1 MRREP
6 HTLGA
11 LLGHLRRRLHR
22 LTIDVH
28 AAGARRR
35 SRRPRLCVLG
45 EPWFATLLSSAAT
58 VTRRQRSVDG
68 AVWGPGALAL
78 DGDGTG
84 HTPATYRADGPPS
97 AGVVVLD
104 PAPFV
109 AADAVF
115 RRRPRRIEGAPADIV
130 AANEAA
136 RRTMPELPGSDGA
149 AVTWLRDAAAAHRR
163 YRDAYG
169 RHSAMVVAEIVEATQ
184 GAARGRR
191 RDSVDVSVLCVTNR
205 PHRLVDVVGNYERQS
220 FAAREL
226 VIVAHGG
233 GFDDDRLNEALTA
246 VPNARWVRAPGRWS
260 LGACLNHGLDQCRAR
275 RVAKFDDDD
284 LYGEHYLADA
294 MLSSVVAGAAVV
306 GKRSYV
312 AHLTATDRLILRFP
326 GEECRPSANLAG
338 GTLVIDRDQL
348 GGVRFPD
355 LTVGEDQGLI
365 RSLRRAGRW
374 AYAGDMFN
382 YVQRRGDDNTWPAD
396 EQQLRRRAVDLGAGD
411 RIDGVLI

>member
-1 MRREP
+1 MRRDR
-6 HTLGA
+6 HTLGT
-11 LLGHLRRRLHR
+11 LLRYLRRRLHR

-35 SRRPRLCVLG
+35 SRLPRLCVLG
-45 EPWFATLLSSAAT
+45 EPWFATLLSSSAT
-58 VTRRQRSVDG
+58 VTRGRRRVDG
-68 AVWGPGALAL
+68 VVFGPGFLAL
-78 DGDGTG
+78 DGDATG
-84 HTPATYRADGPPS
+84 RPPATYRADGPTS

-115 RRRPRRIEGAPADIV
+115 RRRHRRIDGAPADIL

-136 RRTMPELPGSDGA
+136 RRTMPELPGSEGA
-149 AVTWLRDAAAAHRR
+149 AETWMGEAAAAHRR

-169 RHSAMVVAEIVEATQ
+169 RHSAMVVAEIVEPAS
-184 GAARGRR
+184 GAAPDHR
-191 RDSVDVSVLCVTNR
+191 RDGVDVSVLCVTNR
-205 PHRLVDVVGNYERQS
+205 PQRLADVVGNYERQS
-220 FAAREL
+220 CAAGEL
-226 VIVAHGG
+226 VIVAHGD
-233 GFDDDRLNEALTA
+233 GFDDERLSEALTA
-246 VPNARWVRAPGRWS
+246 VPNARWVRAPGAWS

-294 MLSSVVAGAAVV
+294 VLSSVVSGAAVV

-326 GEECRPSANLAG
+326 GEECRPSAYLAG

-382 YVQRRGDDNTWPAD
+382 YVQCRGDDNTWRAD
-396 EQQLRRRAVDLGAGD
+396 EQQLRRRAVDLGASD
-411 RIDGVLI
+411 RIDGMLI